1 MQQTEKKYKKQ
12 SQVKEIWGRMR
23 KNHAAMI
30 GLVIF
35 VIIVLIAIFADVIV
49 PYEYGITQVA
59 KNRLQPPSGAH
70 LFGTDGYGR
79 DVFARVIHGS
89 RVSLLIG
96 LATSVFSL
104 VFGGLLGAA
113 AGYYGGKV
121 DSIIMRACDII
132 MSIPG
137 MLLALAI
144 IAALGPSLF
153 NLLIAITISSIPGMV
168 RLVRSTILTVVEQD
182 FIEAAHSYGS
192 SDFRIIMKYILPNAL
207 GPIIINT
214 TMSIASMILSAAG
227 LSFIGLGI
235 QPPQPEWGAMLSD
248 AREFM
253 HDAPYLLCFPGFAIV
268 LTALSL
274 NLIGDGLRD
283 ALDPKLK
290 D

>member
-144 IAALGPSLF
+144 LQHSARAC
-153 NLLIAITISSIPGMV
+153 SI
-168 RLVRSTILTVVEQD
+168 
-182 FIEAAHSYGS
+182 
-192 SDFRIIMKYILPNAL
+192 
-207 GPIIINT
+207 
-214 TMSIASMILSAAG
+214 
-227 LSFIGLGI
+227 
-235 QPPQPEWGAMLSD
+235 
-248 AREFM
+248 
-253 HDAPYLLCFPGFAIV
+253 C
-268 LTALSL
+268 
-274 NLIGDGLRD
+274 
-283 ALDPKLK
+283 
-290 D
+290 